1 MTDIKQFIMANG
13 DEIVCEVLEWASEV
27 DPDMVVRK
35 VFKVVQID
43 DPIRGIRYFTLR
55 PWMLYQIGD
64 EIFNTINTNHIVSE
78 GNPSPQLF
86 HQYQTAI
93 RETEKQDEEFEER
106 VAAMSEKLEGMIE
119 ENINKDSSQ
128 DNIVY
133 LGKFDKGKL
142 H

>member
-35 VFKVVQID
+35 AFKVVQID

-106 VAAMSEKLEGMIE
+106 VTAMAEKLEGMME
-119 ENINKDSSQ
+119 ENINNDSSQ

>member
-35 VFKVVQID
+35 AFKVVQID

-106 VAAMSEKLEGMIE
+106 VTAMAEKLEDMME
-119 ENINKDSSQ
+119 DTINKDSSQ

>member
-27 DPDMVVRK
+27 DPDMIVRK
-35 VFKVVQID
+35 AFKVVQID

-106 VAAMSEKLEGMIE
+106 VTAMAEKLEGMIE

>member
-35 VFKVVQID
+35 AFKVVQID

-55 PWMLYQIGD
+55 PWMLYQIGE

-78 GNPSPQLF
+78 GNPSPQLL
-86 HQYQTAI
+86 HQYKTAI

-106 VAAMSEKLEGMIE
+106 VNAMSEKLEGMME
-119 ENINKDSSQ
+119 DSINKDSSQ

>member
-13 DEIVCEVLEWASEV
+13 DEIICEVLEWASEV

-35 VFKVVQID
+35 AFKVVQID

-106 VAAMSEKLEGMIE
+106 VTAMAEKLEGMME

>member
-13 DEIVCEVLEWASEV
+13 DEIICEVLEWASEV

-35 VFKVVQID
+35 AFKVVQID

-106 VAAMSEKLEGMIE
+106 VTAMAEKLEGMIE
-119 ENINKDSSQ
+119 GNINKDSSQ

>member
-1 MTDIKQFIMANG
+1 
-13 DEIVCEVLEWASEV
+13 
-27 DPDMVVRK
+27 MVVRK
-35 VFKVVQID
+35 AFKVVQVD

-93 RETEKQDEEFEER
+93 RETEKQDEEFEKR
-106 VAAMSEKLEGMIE
+106 VTAMAEKLEGMME

>member
-13 DEIVCEVLEWASEV
+13 DEIVCEVIEWASEV

-35 VFKVVQID
+35 AFKVVQID

-78 GNPSPQLF
+78 GNPSPQLL
-86 HQYQTAI
+86 HQYKNAI
-93 RETEKQDEEFEER
+93 SETEKQDEEFEER
-106 VAAMSEKLEGMIE
+106 VAAISEKIEGMME
-119 ENINKDSSQ
+119 DSINKDSSQ

>member
-35 VFKVVQID
+35 AFKVVQID

-106 VAAMSEKLEGMIE
+106 VTAMAEKLEGMME

>member
-35 VFKVVQID
+35 AFKVVQID

-78 GNPSPQLF
+78 GNPSPQLL

-106 VAAMSEKLEGMIE
+106 VAAMSEKLEGMME

>member
-1 MTDIKQFIMANG
+1 MTDIKQFVMANG
-13 DEIVCEVLEWASEV
+13 DEIICEVLEWASEI

-35 VFKVVQID
+35 AFKVVQVD
-43 DPIRGIRYFTLR
+43 DPIRGVRYFTLR

-78 GNPSPQLF
+78 GNPGPQLL

-106 VAAMSEKLEGMIE
+106 VTAMAEKLEDMME
-119 ENINKDSSQ
+119 DTINKDSSQ